1 MFMKAT
7 KANEDFRN
15 WLISEQRLQKRSA
28 GDLVSRR
35 NKLLSLINDPT
46 NLTLEV
52 LKLQLEELSL
62 KLSLSQSTLSAMI
75 RSERLYRKFKSS

>member
-1 MFMKAT
+1 MKAT
-7 KANEDFRN
+7 QANEDFRN